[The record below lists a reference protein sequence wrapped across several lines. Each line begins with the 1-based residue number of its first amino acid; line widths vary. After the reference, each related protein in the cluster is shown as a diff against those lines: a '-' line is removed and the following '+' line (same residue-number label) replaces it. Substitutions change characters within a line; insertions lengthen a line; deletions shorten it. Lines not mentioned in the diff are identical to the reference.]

1 MHGVSAGTVS
11 HPVPSVKPG
20 AEDGGAARLAASHG
34 LHPTLTHTT
43 CHAAAQGS
51 GWKMPSLVQLCLFSS
66 VVLLLA
72 DRVGRGKDGEENYHL
87 IMQTKREGMEK
98 KKLDA
103 NS

>member
-1 MHGVSAGTVS
+1 
-11 HPVPSVKPG
+11 
-20 AEDGGAARLAASHG
+20 
-34 LHPTLTHTT
+34 
-43 CHAAAQGS
+43 
-51 GWKMPSLVQLCLFSS
+51 MPSLVQLCLFSS

-87 IMQTKREGMEK
+87 IMQTKWEEMEK